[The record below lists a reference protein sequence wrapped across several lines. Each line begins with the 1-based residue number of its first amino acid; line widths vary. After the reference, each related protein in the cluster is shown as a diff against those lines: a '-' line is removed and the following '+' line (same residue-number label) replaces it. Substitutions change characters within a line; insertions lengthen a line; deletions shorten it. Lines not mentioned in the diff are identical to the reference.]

1 MYAKTSEVNTVSKK
15 LIVVSIVLFAL
26 VLGLSISGSA
36 KTLRFLT
43 MQQAGMT
50 PEEFDSVVAEFQQ
63 KYPDIE
69 VEANYVSYDSLHSK
83 LVTSISGFN
92 PAYDVVLVDDIWF
105 PQFAKAG
112 WLLDVT
118 DRITPDMWSDIY
130 PAAWPIVTYND
141 RQYGLPYLL
150 DQMYFFYNEELLKK
164 AGFTDPPST
173 WEELVHQAKVMKE
186 KGLVEYPIVWSW
198 GQIEALICTW
208 VALLY
213 GNDGIFFTEAGQPAF
228 NSPEGVEV
236 LTWMVDTLKSGISNP
251 ASITYNEEDVRNTFS
266 QGKAA
271 FCINWI
277 YMYNMT
283 NDPAESNV
291 VGKTRI
297 ALIPAFEGAKAKSAS
312 INGSM
317 GFAVTARS
325 KYKEEAWELV
335 KYLVS
340 RDVQKRYSDH
350 ITPIWQSLAKDPELI
365 ADQPVTLP
373 AFAAQFP
380 YSHVRPKVPEYLE
393 ISKIVQL
400 AIHQALAGTKS
411 PAQALNDAVSEINR
425 ILK

>member
-1 MYAKTSEVNTVSKK
+1 VNRKI
-15 LIVVSIVLFAL
+15 IVVSVVLFAL
-26 VLGLSISGSA
+26 VLGLSITGSA

-92 PAYDVVLVDDIWF
+92 PAYDVVLVDDIWY

-118 DRITPDMWSDIY
+118 DRITPEMKSDIY

-150 DQMYFFYNEELLKK
+150 DQMYFFYNEELLNK
-164 AGFTDPPST
+164 AGLTAPPST
-173 WEELVHQAKVMKE
+173 WEELVDQAKVMKE
-186 KGLVEYPIVWSW
+186 KGLVEYPIVWPW

-208 VALLY
+208 VPLLY
-213 GNDGIFFTEAGQPAF
+213 GNDGIFFTEGGKPAF
-228 NSPEGVEV
+228 NSSEGIEA
-236 LTWMVDTLKSGISNP
+236 LTWMVDTLKSGLSNP

-297 ALIPAFEGAKAKSAS
+297 SLIPAFEGAKARSAS

-340 RDVQKRYSDH
+340 RDVQKKYSDH

-373 AFAAQFP
+373 AFAEQFP

-393 ISKIVQL
+393 ISQIVQL

-411 PAQALNDAVSEINR
+411 PAQALNDAVSEINK

>member
-1 MYAKTSEVNTVSKK
+1 MKTKTFQV
-15 LIVVSIVLFAL
+15 LVVLAL
-26 VLGLSISGSA
+26 VLSLSMGMALSASA
-36 KTLRFLT
+36 KTIRFLT

-50 PEEFDSVVAEFQQ
+50 PEEFDAAIAEFE
-63 KYPDIE
+63 KTHPDIE

-118 DRITPDMWSDIY
+118 DRITPEMKEDIY
-130 PAAWPIVTYND
+130 EAAWPIVTYKG

-150 DQMYFFYNEELLKK
+150 DQMYFYYNEEMLKK
-164 AGFTDPPST
+164 AGFDAPPTT
-173 WEELVHQAKVMKE
+173 WEELVEQAKVLKE
-186 KGLVEYPIVWSW
+186 KGIVEYPIVWSW

-208 VALLY
+208 VPLLY
-213 GNDGIFFTEAGQPAF
+213 GNGGEFFTEDGKPVF
-228 NSPEGVEV
+228 NSPEGVEA

-251 ASITYNEEDVRNTFS
+251 ASITYGEEDVRSTFS

-271 FCINWI
+271 FAVNWI

-297 ALIPAFEGAKAKSAS
+297 SLMPAFEGSGVKSAT

-335 KYLVS
+335 KFLVS
-340 RDVQKRYSDH
+340 KQIQKKYSDH
-350 ITPIWQSLAKDPELI
+350 ITPIWKSLAQDETLRAK
-365 ADQPVTLP
+365 QPVTLP
-373 AFAAQFP
+373 AFDAQFP
-380 YSHVRPKVPEYLE
+380 YAHVRPKVPEYLE
-393 ISKIVQL
+393 VSKIVQL
-400 AIHQALAGTKS
+400 AIHKALAGEKT
-411 PAQALNDAVSEINR
+411 PQQALDDAVAEINK